1 MGKFN
6 GFGGGRNHTELFVGF
21 MIRDNLTLNIIM
33 LVWPLDAIRQWQMG
47 GDGLSI
53 WQHAEI
59 FN

>member
-1 MGKFN
+1 MWCGELGDARASSF
-6 GFGGGRNHTELFVGF
+6 LFVGF

>member
-47 GDGLSI
+47 
-53 WQHAEI
+53 A
-59 FN
+59 